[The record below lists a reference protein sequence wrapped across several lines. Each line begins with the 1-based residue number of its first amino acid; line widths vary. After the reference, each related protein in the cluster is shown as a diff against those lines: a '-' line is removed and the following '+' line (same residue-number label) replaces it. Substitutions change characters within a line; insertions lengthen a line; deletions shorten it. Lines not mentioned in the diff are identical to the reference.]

1 MPERKSEHLNER
13 EKGGRMN
20 MYNEKELKKM
30 SDKNLLSEYQS
41 MIAEVERQSNLK
53 QTSSRLE
60 NISKLKSYK
69 AMLEAT
75 ILARMNV

>member
-75 ILARMNV
+75 ILARMSV

>member
-1 MPERKSEHLNER
+1 
-13 EKGGRMN
+13 MN

-30 SDKNLLSEYQS
+30 SDKKLLSEYQS

>member
-1 MPERKSEHLNER
+1 
-13 EKGGRMN
+13 MN

>member
-1 MPERKSEHLNER
+1 
-13 EKGGRMN
+13 MN

-75 ILARMNV
+75 ILARMSV

>member
-20 MYNEKELKKM
+20 MYNEKELKEM